1 MPTGAIRIQFSRG
14 LNEKSLPG
22 QLRVSYVGGPPAA
35 DGGLQFQATYDGAN
49 RALVLKM
56 AQPFQAFR
64 TVKVEILEGMQ
75 AFDGAPVTPW
85 SLTFSVGG

>member
-1 MPTGAIRIQFSRG
+1 

-22 QLRVSYVGGPPAA
+22 QLRVSYVGSAA
-35 DGGLQFQATYDGAN
+35 GADSGLQFQTTYDAAN

-56 AQPFQAFR
+56 TQPFQAFR
-64 TVKVEILEGMQ
+64 TVKVEILDGMK

-85 SLTFSVGG
+85 SLSFSVGG